1 MRDRTDRCLFWYE
14 RGWVFV
20 PGRGVRRRPAGEPR
34 PRRGG
39 RRRRV
44 RVAFACCV
52 CDIAGNRAAALGRG
66 SVVRI
71 GPDRNRHR
79 APRAWNSGGE
89 ERSGAGA
96 VSSEGSIFSIVLAT
110 GADNVAVYAPIFAI
124 ASIANAVLISAAYL
138 LLWIAGCIALLFV
151 TPDISR
157 VHALKRLLEPALAI
171 YFIAVGVAI
180 VLGRGAFL

>member
-1 MRDRTDRCLFWYE
+1 MTGLIVAFFGTNVDGFLCLAAAF
-14 RGWVFV
+14 
-20 PGRGVRRRPAGEPR
+20 GVDPPAS
-34 PRRGG
+34 
-39 RRRRV
+39 RV
-44 RVAFACCV
+44 RAVAAAAVGFALLLLVAFA
-52 CDIAGNRAAALGRG
+52 ISLAIGRL
-66 SVVRI
+66 
-71 GPDRNRHR
+71 P
-79 APRAWNSGGE
+79 SGGAPWFGLVPIAIGIV
-89 ERSGAGA
+89 RLVHGIRA
-96 VSSEGSIFSIVLAT
+96 VKNAAVQEQLSSEGSIFSIVLAT